1 MEKMISLNAN
11 YPEEGEVFF
20 IDKELNW
27 TSFNVVKK
35 IKVVLLNAYGLKKL
49 KVGHAGTLDP
59 LATGLVI
66 VCTGRMTKK
75 IELYQDMVK
84 EYVTRIRLGAT
95 TPSFDLETEIDK
107 TFPTEHISE
116 KDVDKKVKEFIG
128 EQDQVPPVFSAKF
141 VDGKRAYTYAR
152 KGKSVELKPKRI
164 KFYNIEVLNID
175 MPYVDL
181 KIKCSKGTY
190 IRAFA
195 RDFGQALGSGAH
207 LTELRRTAIGDHR
220 IENALSIKEFESRYR
235 QPEE

>member
-1 MEKMISLNAN
+1 MEENLVQNLD
-11 YPEEGEVFF
+11 YPDEGEVFF

-66 VCTGRMTKK
+66 VCVGKMTKK
-75 IELYQDMVK
+75 IELFQDMEK

-116 KDVDKKVKEFIG
+116 KDVEQKVKEFIG
-128 EQDQVPPVFSAKF
+128 EQDQIPPIFSAKF
-141 VDGKRAYTYAR
+141 IDGKRAYTYAR
-152 KGKSVELKPKRI
+152 KGKSVELKPRRVS
-164 KFYNIEVLNID
+164 FFNIDLLSVD
-175 MPYVDL
+175 MPYVEL
-181 KIKCSKGTY
+181 KVNCSKGTY

-207 LTELRRTAIGDHR
+207 LTELRRTAIGEYRVND
-220 IENALSIKEFESRYR
+220 ALSIKEFENRYSRP
-235 QPEE
+235 Q